1 MMLDIIDNNINNLF
15 MKKVIIV
22 IFLCFLPFAFIY
34 SQLGVD
40 SDCTSNIENIF
51 KVHDLKIK
59 YETVQYIYEENK
71 QNRRFPK
78 DSDFLNSFF
87 EIVRG
92 FPLYPKEQKDS
103 ICEVNLGE
111 LVEVVWMSKEE
122 MDSYIEQLNCTPQ
135 DAFKEYRD
143 LIQQIKSEKELYLK
157 YLDAELAKGNLSG
170 YSKSSISPYNFIPPG
185 WSLTGFPA
193 SVTKLDFLKVFKE
206 FIFNDN
212 EEVLPDGMRV
222 SAYLKC
228 NCKIP

>member
-1 MMLDIIDNNINNLF
+1 
-15 MKKVIIV
+15 MKKVITV
-22 IFLCFLPFAFIY
+22 IFLSLLPFAFIY

-51 KVHDLKIK
+51 KVHDLRIK

-71 QNRRFPK
+71 QNHKFPK
-78 DSDFLNSFF
+78 DSDFLNSSF

-92 FPLYPKEQKDS
+92 FPLHPKEQKDS
-103 ICEVNLGE
+103 ICGVNSGE
-111 LVEVVWMSKEE
+111 LVEVEWMSKEE
-122 MDSYIEQLNCTPQ
+122 MDIYIEQLNCPPEK
-135 DAFKEYRD
+135 AFKEYRD
-143 LIQQIKSEKELYLK
+143 LIQYIKSKKELYLK
-157 YLDAELAKGNLSG
+157 CLDAEIAKGNLSG
-170 YSKSSISPYNFIPPG
+170 YSKFSISPYNFIPPG

-212 EEVLPDGMRV
+212 EEVLPDGVRV
-222 SAYLKC
+222 YAYLKC